1 MPQPTEPPDLGWT
14 EDDVTRLAE
23 MLIEAE
29 RVGVIPG
36 SRTYARRLLTA
47 GVRIPKE
54 TADAD
59 PAAPA

>member
-1 MPQPTEPPDLGWT
+1 MGWT

-36 SRTYARRLLTA
+36 GRTYARRLLTA